1 MRGYKPGDLVTVR
14 TWASL
19 ENEYGTVECYGAEV
33 IKLNIP
39 VFKWETGVTATL
51 NFTLESFVTLVGRV
65 EALFRMRHLSQG
77 GEL

>member
-51 NFTLESFVTLVGRV
+51 NFTLESFVTLVGRGGSTIPY
-65 EALFRMRHLSQG
+65 EALVPRM
-77 GEL
+77 